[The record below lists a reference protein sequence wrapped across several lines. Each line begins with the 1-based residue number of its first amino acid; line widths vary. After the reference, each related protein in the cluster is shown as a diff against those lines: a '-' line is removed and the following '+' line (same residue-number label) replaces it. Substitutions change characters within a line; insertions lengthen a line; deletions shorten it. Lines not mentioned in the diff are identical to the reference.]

1 MVLTGPRQGLV
12 LVDFIY
18 LEIDLKI
25 KEDGVYPDRQFS
37 KGLIDIDGRVLFR
50 EKNVVVRSESLES
63 WLSTTEVKIATVL
76 NAVEGTFEIKLLE
89 GHFCGNIT
97 VGILGSEQSIVIH
110 DSEADGVVT
119 CDES

>member
-1 MVLTGPRQGLV
+1 MILTGPGRGLV

-37 KGLIDIDGRVLFR
+37 KGLIDIDGSVLSR
-50 EKNVVVRSESLES
+50 EKHVEVRSETLES
-63 WLSTTEVKIATVL
+63 WLRTIVVKIATVL

-97 VGILGSEQSIVIH
+97 IGILGIEQPIV
-110 DSEADGVVT
+110 DP
-119 CDES
+119 